1 MAYFIKFW
9 TKHWKLVGADN
20 GYLSSYAIQLMAIA
34 FLQGG
39 LEKPV
44 LPNLQDLDSENCKNL
59 IYYLPRNSESDVFEA
74 N

>member
-20 GYLSSYAIQLMAIA
+20 GYLSSYAIQIMIIA

-39 LEKPV
+39 LQKPI
-44 LPNLQDLDSENCKNL
+44 LPNLQKFDKEKHKDLK
-59 IYYLPRNSESDVFEA
+59 YYLPRNSDEGVFEA

>member
-20 GYLSSYAIQLMAIA
+20 GYLSSYAIQNMIIA
-34 FLQGG
+34 FLQAG
-39 LEKPV
+39 LEKPL
-44 LPNLQDLDSENCKNL
+44 LPNLQNFDKEKHKL
-59 IYYLPRNSESDVFEA
+59 IRYYLPRGSVDHVFET